1 MYNSGIFLLFLLFPY
16 LFHYFDAVSG
26 GNQFGAC
33 PVTGFRVRPERPED
47 YQLDDFGDNQLFH
60 RVLGFSL
67 EYPKRFVV
75 QRYGYLKN
83 FFILKY

>member
-16 LFHYFDAVSG
+16 LFHDFDAVSG

-47 YQLDDFGDNQLFH
+47 YQ
-60 RVLGFSL
+60 
-67 EYPKRFVV
+67 PKRFVV